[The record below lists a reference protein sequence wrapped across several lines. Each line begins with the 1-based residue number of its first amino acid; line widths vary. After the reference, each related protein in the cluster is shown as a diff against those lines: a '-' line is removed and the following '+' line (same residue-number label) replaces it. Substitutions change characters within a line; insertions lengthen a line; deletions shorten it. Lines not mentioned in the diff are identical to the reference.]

1 MLDIDIMGQTVAGAG
16 GGAGAYA
23 GTTAASRGRT
33 HLPCIQAAAS
43 LGGPDPPAA
52 PAVLGGGAGEHE
64 YQHSHVHALPH
75 AHTRAY
81 IPAVQAGGAGGAA
94 GLACGRAAASTPSGA
109 RYSGHVL
116 SLTGPAAVA
125 PASKGFSLQNM

>member
-1 MLDIDIMGQTVAGAG
+1 MLDMDIMGQTVAGAG
-16 GGAGAYA
+16 GRPGAYA
-23 GTTAASRGRT
+23 ATTAASRGRT

-43 LGGPDPPAA
+43 QGGLDPPAA
-52 PAVLGGGAGEHE
+52 PAVLAGGAGEHA
-64 YQHSHVHALPH
+64 YQHSHD